1 MANENWMRTYT
12 MRCGKMG
19 KQGFEIGNVNSV
31 TEDCLH
37 VSFSVEKSSEES
49 QSDKEKDREYPDLC
63 FESRRVDGECRKGF
77 HIEVVIQVVIEF
89 FLILEQFIGKRWKFK

>member
-1 MANENWMRTYT
+1 MKRVLENDFLKVAIDDH
-12 MRCGKMG
+12 GA
-19 KQGFEIGNVNSV
+19 E
-31 TEDCLH
+31 L
-37 VSFSVEKSSEES
+37 VSIY
-49 QSDKEKDREYPDLC
+49 DKEKDREYPDLC

>member
-31 TEDCLH
+31 TKIVSMYRFRLRSRAKKVRMMRKFRYGTCLRKP
-37 VSFSVEKSSEES
+37 SAYWS
-49 QSDKEKDREYPDLC
+49 QKIAWLN
-63 FESRRVDGECRKGF
+63 
-77 HIEVVIQVVIEF
+77 
-89 FLILEQFIGKRWKFK
+89 